1 MWPEDPLTH
10 LKDYFGN
17 MQSPEWEVMEQMQEE
32 NDRIRDELP
41 NMEHTIAKLMEDIE
55 LEKRKNKIFETYKAV
70 NVDGSVSFY
79 ILLIGA
85 ERYWHEVDCPETER
99 LRQIRSR
106 SQDLKRAF
114 PRNCN
119 EAING

>member
-70 NVDGSVSFY
+70 NVDGSVSMKSIVLKLSGF
-79 ILLIGA
+79 A
-85 ERYWHEVDCPETER
+85 KF
-99 LRQIRSR
+99 
-106 SQDLKRAF
+106 DLDHKISSEHFHGIAMKLSMVKD
-114 PRNCN
+114 
-119 EAING
+119 

>member
-10 LKDYFGN
+10 LKDYFEN

-41 NMEHTIAKLMEDIE
+41 NMEHTISKLMEEIE

-85 ERYWHEVDCPETER
+85 ERDWHEVNCLETER
-99 LRQIRSR
+99 LRQIRS
-106 SQDLKRAF
+106 
-114 PRNCN
+114 
-119 EAING
+119 